1 MYDVTSDF
9 DGNYKVDF
17 GGGSGNGSLQK
28 YGAVYSKLLLSTL
41 EKLPSSRVVDYGC
54 GNMETYR
61 DHINWKE
68 TKHHYVGVDCSETV
82 IQTLKSMHPETEFH
96 QVPAFQDSEFL
107 HGDVIV
113 VKDVFIHWYD
123 DQIEWF
129 KRTLLPKFTYGIFT
143 HGDDLSHHDTGRH
156 KWRPVHHEN
165 FFNVIEK
172 KPIVLDRLKN
182 FTLVVSG

>member
-28 YGAVYSKLLLSTL
+28 YGSQYSNLLLSTL
-41 EKLPSSRVVDYGC
+41 ARIPSHRVVDYGC

-61 DHINWKE
+61 GHIDWKE
-68 TKHHYVGVDCSETV
+68 TQHNYVGVDCSETV
-82 IQTLKSMHPETEFH
+82 IQKLKELYPGLELHH
-96 QVPAFQDSEFL
+96 VPAFHDSESL

-123 DQIEWF
+123 EQIEWF
-129 KRTLLPKFTYGIFT
+129 RNTVLPKFTYGIFT
-143 HGDDLSHHDTGRH
+143 HGDDLSHHDTGRY

-165 FFNVIEK
+165 YFNVIDK
-172 KPIVLDRLKN
+172 KNVVLDRLKN
-182 FTLVVSG
+182 FVLVSSV